1 MQKVRKGV
9 ILAAGLGTRVLPA
22 TKAIAKELIPIVDKP
37 AIQYIVEEMTDAGIE
52 EILIV
57 LSPGKS
63 MVCDHFSKNEAL
75 EAALSKPGKEP
86 QLEAVKAI
94 EGLAHIEYAWQ
105 QEALGTGHAAMHA
118 KEFANGEAFVL
129 AYGDDVFICDD
140 PATAQVCRAYE
151 QHGKGGALAI
161 KEVPTELVM
170 KYSSMK
176 VDPISDNLY
185 TVSDMIEKPKPDEMF
200 SNFSILGRVVLPP
213 RIFDILEV
221 IPRGAGNEFQ
231 LTDAMKVLAREEG
244 MIGVDFTGTRYDMG
258 NKFGILKASI
268 ETALSHP
275 EIKDETRQ
283 YIKELAK
290 IL

>member
-1 MQKVRKGV
+1 MQKIRKGV

-22 TKAIAKELIPIVDKP
+22 TKAIAKELLPIVDKP
-37 AIQYIVEEMTDAGIE
+37 AIQYIVEEMTASGIE

-75 EAALSKPGKEP
+75 EAALSKLGKEL
-86 QLEAVKAI
+86 QMEAIKAI
-94 EGLAHIEYAWQ
+94 EKLAHIEYAWQ

-118 KEFANGEAFVL
+118 KEFVNGEAFVL

-151 QHGKGGALAI
+151 KHGTGGALAI

-176 VDPISDNLY
+176 VEAIEDNLY
-185 TVSDMIEKPKPDEMF
+185 TVTDMIEKPKKEEIF
-200 SNFSILGRVVLPP
+200 SNFSILGRCVLPP
-213 RIFDILEV
+213 RVFDILEV

-231 LTDAMKVLAREEG
+231 LTDAMKVLAHEEG

-268 ETALSHP
+268 EVALNHP
-275 EIKDETRQ
+275 EIKDETKE

-290 IL
+290 TL